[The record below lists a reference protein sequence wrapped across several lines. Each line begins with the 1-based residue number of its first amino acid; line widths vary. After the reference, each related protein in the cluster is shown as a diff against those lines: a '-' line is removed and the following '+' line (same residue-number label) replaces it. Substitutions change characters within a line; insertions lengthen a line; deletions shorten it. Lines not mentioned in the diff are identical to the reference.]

1 MHSKEDISFTTFIQC
16 CRAKGNT
23 ASVFEVYMRTHLG
36 RMTENLPKEELGL
49 GNQQEKWD
57 MQQKL
62 E

>member
-1 MHSKEDISFTTFIQC
+1 MHSKEDISFTIFIQR
-16 CRAKGNT
+16 CRAKGNM

-36 RMTENLPKEELGL
+36 RMMENLPKEELGL
-49 GNQQEKWD
+49 GKQQEKWD